1 MVEREGRCGAGC
13 ISVIAVISPVET
25 ENKKKNKTQPGEN
38 KLQFVVANSSI
49 SLVTHSRRTKKK
61 DLQLT
66 GHAHRI
72 ERAIWAE
79 LAKRFNSKQKKSI
92 FW

>member
-61 DLQLT
+61 GPSVDRPRPSNRT
-66 GHAHRI
+66 GDMGGASQ
-72 ERAIWAE
+72 A
-79 LAKRFNSKQKKSI
+79 L
-92 FW
+92 

>member
-1 MVEREGRCGAGC
+1 M
-13 ISVIAVISPVET
+13 
-25 ENKKKNKTQPGEN
+25 QPGEN

-49 SLVTHSRRTKKK
+49 SLVTHSEKRP
-61 DLQLT
+61 QLT

-72 ERAIWAE
+72 CGWAE